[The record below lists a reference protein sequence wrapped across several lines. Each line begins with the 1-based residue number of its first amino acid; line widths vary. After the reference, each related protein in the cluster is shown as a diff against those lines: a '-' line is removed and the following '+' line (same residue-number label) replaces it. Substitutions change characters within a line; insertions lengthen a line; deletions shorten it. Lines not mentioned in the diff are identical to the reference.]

1 MQKNE
6 NKIPQDNVFNSF
18 SATFTSV
25 TGPFSAVFSFKNLN
39 NVSAWRKERKQLKT
53 VDTNLELFSYLLN
66 TGVFV
71 WIQRS
76 DYSAASLSVFSYS

>member
-39 NVSAWRKERKQLKT
+39 NVSA
-53 VDTNLELFSYLLN
+53 
-66 TGVFV
+66 
-71 WIQRS
+71 
-76 DYSAASLSVFSYS
+76 